1 MTDLHADELAESL
14 RPAKAVLVCLG
25 IALVALCLAYGGGYW
40 HGATVTARRAT
51 VAEAKAI
58 QKADQAKGE
67 ADALKVQASAK
78 DAEIAAKDRGLDESR
93 AAVAKA
99 NQELREYRAL
109 HASVS
114 ASAPSGASIDGQPV
128 QPGVDDLAGLA
139 AKQDAVIQAQ
149 ANFIKGQDVKIS
161 DLTISRDLHKLRADA
176 AECEALNLR
185 AALAAKEG
193 LLKAAELRGFRN
205 GFLCGALAG
214 GGTGGYAG
222 YRIGRNQ

>member
-1 MTDLHADELAESL
+1 MTDLHADELTESL

-67 ADALKVQASAK
+67 ADALKKQASAK
-78 DAEIAAKDRGLDESR
+78 DAEIAAREHGLAEARANVARTTAELAAYR
-93 AAVAKA
+93 AAHVA
-99 NQELREYRAL
+99 ETPVDPPPDE
-109 HASVS
+109 
-114 ASAPSGASIDGQPV
+114 PV

-161 DLTISRDLHKLRADA
+161 DLTISRDLHKMRADA
-176 AECEALNLR
+176 AEREALNLR
-185 AALAAKEG
+185 AAMAAKEG

-222 YRIGRNQ
+222 YRIGRAQ